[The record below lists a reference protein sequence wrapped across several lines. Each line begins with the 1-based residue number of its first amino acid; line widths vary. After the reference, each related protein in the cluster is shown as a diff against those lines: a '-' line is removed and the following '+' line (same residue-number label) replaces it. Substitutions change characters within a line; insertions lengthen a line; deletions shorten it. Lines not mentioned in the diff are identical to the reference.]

1 MRVFV
6 LYLLFFLVSSVCA
19 ESIKIGFID
28 TERVVNS
35 SSLYKKGKA
44 NIAEEFESKRQELL
58 DLFNHIELVKAEL
71 KKNEQSLNNL
81 NQKKELK
88 NILELERSL
97 QNETAYWQEI
107 INQEQID
114 LLREIEIII
123 NNALKEFAADENYDL
138 ILYENAAFV
147 NDKVDITPK
156 IIEKI
161 ESQSQ

>member
-6 LYLLFFLVSSVCA
+6 LYLLFFLVSSVFA

-28 TERVVNS
+28 TERVVYS
-35 SSLYKKGKA
+35 SSLYKEGKA
-44 NIAEEFESKRQELL
+44 NIAEEFESKKQELL
-58 DLFNHIELVKAEL
+58 DLFNHIELVRAEL

-81 NQKKELK
+81 NQNKELK
-88 NILELERSL
+88 NILELETSL
-97 QNETAYWQEI
+97 QNETAYWQEM
-107 INQEQID
+107 INQKQID

-123 NNALKEFAADENYDL
+123 NNALKEFATDENYDL

>member
-6 LYLLFFLVSSVCA
+6 LYLLFFLVSSVFA

-35 SSLYKKGKA
+35 SSLYKQGKA

-88 NILELERSL
+88 NILELETSL

-123 NNALKEFAADENYDL
+123 NNALKEFATDENYDL

>member
-6 LYLLFFLVSSVCA
+6 LYLLFFLVSSVFA

-35 SSLYKKGKA
+35 SSLYKQGKA

-58 DLFNHIELVKAEL
+58 DLFNHIELARANL
-71 KKNEQSLNNL
+71 KKNEQSLDNL
-81 NQKKELK
+81 NQQKELK
-88 NILELERSL
+88 NILELETSF
-97 QNETAYWQEI
+97 QNETAYWQEMV
-107 INQEQID
+107 NQKQID

-123 NNALKEFAADENYDL
+123 NNALKEFATDENYDL

>member
-6 LYLLFFLVSSVCA
+6 LYLLFFLVSSVFA

-123 NNALKEFAADENYDL
+123 NNALKEFATDENYDL

>member
-6 LYLLFFLVSSVCA
+6 LYLLFFLVSSVFA

-35 SSLYKKGKA
+35 SSLYKEGKA
-44 NIAEEFESKRQELL
+44 NIAKEFESKKQELL

-88 NILELERSL
+88 NILELEISL
-97 QNETAYWQEI
+97 QNETAYWQEM
-107 INQEQID
+107 INQKQID

-123 NNALKEFAADENYDL
+123 NNALKEFATDENYDL

>member
-1 MRVFV
+1 MRAFV
-6 LYLLFFLVSSVCA
+6 LYLLFFLVSSVFA
-19 ESIKIGFID
+19 ESIKVGFID

-58 DLFNHIELVKAEL
+58 DLFNHIELVKAEF

-88 NILELERSL
+88 NILELETSL

-123 NNALKEFAADENYDL
+123 NDALKEFATDENYDL

>member
-6 LYLLFFLVSSVCA
+6 LYLLFFLVSSVFA

-88 NILELERSL
+88 NILELEISL
-97 QNETAYWQEI
+97 QNETAYWQEM
-107 INQEQID
+107 INQKQID

-123 NNALKEFAADENYDL
+123 NNALKEFATDENYDL

>member
-6 LYLLFFLVSSVCA
+6 LYLLFFLVSSVFA

-28 TERVVNS
+28 TERVVYS
-35 SSLYKKGKA
+35 SSLYNERNA
-44 NIAEEFESKRQELL
+44 NIAEEFESKKQELL
-58 DLFNHIELVKAEL
+58 DLFNHIELVRAEL
-71 KKNEQSLNNL
+71 KKNEQSLNYPNY
-81 NQKKELK
+81 QKELK
-88 NILELERSL
+88 NILELETSF
-97 QNETAYWQEI
+97 QNETAYWQEM
-107 INQEQID
+107 INQKQID

-123 NNALKEFAADENYDL
+123 NNALKEFATDEKYDL

-147 NDKVDITPK
+147 NDKVDITTK

>member
-6 LYLLFFLVSSVCA
+6 LYLLFFLVSSVFA

-88 NILELERSL
+88 NILELETSL

-138 ILYENAAFV
+138 ILFENVAFV

>member
-6 LYLLFFLVSSVCA
+6 LYLLFFLVSSVFA

-44 NIAEEFESKRQELL
+44 NIAEEFESKKQELL

-88 NILELERSL
+88 NILELETSF
-97 QNETAYWQEI
+97 QNETAYWQEMV
-107 INQEQID
+107 NQKQID

-123 NNALKEFAADENYDL
+123 NNALKEFATDENYDL

>member
-6 LYLLFFLVSSVCA
+6 LYLLFFLVSSVFA

-88 NILELERSL
+88 NILELETSF
-97 QNETAYWQEI
+97 QNETAYWQEM
-107 INQEQID
+107 INQKQID

-123 NNALKEFAADENYDL
+123 NNALKEFATDENYDL